1 MIHKWKFRRGFLLF
15 PVFLFLVCSSFA
27 EHPDS
32 TLYKTYKRYSFF
44 CTSSKFLNVDLGLL
58 MAIVYVERISNFDW
72 KDKALDILLAN
83 SGYNSSIGFCQV
95 KLKTAYWI
103 EVQLNDSSSIYWPG
117 KEYANILSV
126 SQSPK
131 ELIAK
136 LENDSLNITYAA
148 AYLRIIESRWEKA
161 GYPIDDR
168 ADIIGTLYSTGL
180 FNPDKCLKNFH
191 PRITLIN
198 TD

>member
-1 MIHKWKFRRGFLLF
+1 
-15 PVFLFLVCSSFA
+15 
-27 EHPDS
+27 
-32 TLYKTYKRYSFF
+32 
-44 CTSSKFLNVDLGLL
+44 

-83 SGYNSSIGFCQV
+83 SGHNSSIGFCQV
-95 KLKTAYWI
+95 KLKTAYWV

-136 LENDSLNITYAA
+136 LENDSLNIMYAA
-148 AYLRIIESRWEKA
+148 AYFRIIQSRWERA
-161 GYPIDDR
+161 GHSINDR
-168 ADIIGTLYSTGL
+168 ADILGTLYSTGI
-180 FNPDKCLKNFH
+180 FNPDGTERL
-191 PRITLIN
+191 PRTNPEANMFGRKVKKALPLFQ
-198 TD
+198 DY